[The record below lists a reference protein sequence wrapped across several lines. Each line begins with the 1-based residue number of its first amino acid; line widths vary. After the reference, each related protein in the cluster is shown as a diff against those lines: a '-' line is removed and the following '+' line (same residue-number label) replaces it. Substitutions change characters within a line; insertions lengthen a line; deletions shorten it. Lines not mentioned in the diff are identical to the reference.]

1 MSFISNKT
9 PKPFNSDRFPTQISR
24 KSSITEN
31 NGQLNKDQFLG
42 NKMELKLLFSL
53 KFGNF

>member
-9 PKPFNSDRFPTQISR
+9 PKPFKSDRFNSNYR
-24 KSSITEN
+24 KIGITEN
-31 NGQLNKDQFLG
+31 NGQFLG